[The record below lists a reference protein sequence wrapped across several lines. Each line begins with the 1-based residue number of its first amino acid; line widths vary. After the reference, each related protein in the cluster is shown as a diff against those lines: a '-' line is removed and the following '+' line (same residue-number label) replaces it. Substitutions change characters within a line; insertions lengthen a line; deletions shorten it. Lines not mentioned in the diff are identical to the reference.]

1 MEYNKDYQVTAGN
14 DDPPVG
20 ADTEQ
25 KSDRDM
31 TEWEQMDARI
41 SGHPFLQKYTLAERK
56 ALQDQAKGADADPQY
71 KEERTAFMEFVTEL
85 LKVAPLIIKETY
97 KNTSGAANEVEE
109 GRSFFHRVVDLEEDH
124 LPKREKLMYYF
135 DGCAYV
141 EAINNCI
148 SRYNE
153 AYINPKTKRPSSFLG
168 LFTFEYR
175 NCLNDLRNKT
185 KYKRTISFSEDS
197 WKKVKKIIR
206 FFEQNYPDYK
216 SYDLPT
222 SVYQTIAKAYHWPM
236 ELTVRVVKLIREC
249 NTVPIDAETDDSGKS
264 LIDILPDLN
273 STVEKTDLTT
283 ETLIYSVIDAI
294 SGLELKD
301 YLKLLMNNLLLY
313 PIHQEIY
320 PPADKNIS
328 LKNEDLDYKDSLRQ
342 NQERLK
348 QNVWDF
354 GYLSFVAWKDAEGKD
369 GNAEDIEVLC
379 NYYPL
384 QPLLNQTI
392 AQYKECTPANITYYS
407 KKFAKIRKQVAD
419 MVRDN
424 W

>member
-1 MEYNKDYQVTAGN
+1 MENNKDYRDATEN
-14 DDPPVG
+14 DDFP
-20 ADTEQ
+20 ASAETEQ

-56 ALQDQAKGADADPQY
+56 VLQDQAKGADADPQY

-109 GRSFFHRVVDLEEDH
+109 GRSFFRRVVDLEEDH

-168 LFTFEYR
+168 LFTFEYW
-175 NCLNDLRNKT
+175 NCLNDLRNET
-185 KYKRTISFSEDS
+185 KYKRVLTYSSND
-197 WKKVKKIIR
+197 WKKIKQIIR
-206 FFEQNYPDYK
+206 FLQQHYPEYKEQKLPASVYQVIAEV
-216 SYDLPT
+216 YDLPLDAT
-222 SVYQTIAKAYHWPM
+222 Y
-236 ELTVRVVKLIREC
+236 RVVELVRDANTISPDTPVGDSDTPLI
-249 NTVPIDAETDDSGKS
+249 NIF
-264 LIDILPDLN
+264 PDPD
-273 STVEKTDLTT
+273 TEAGKTDVT
-283 ETLIYSVIDAI
+283 EETEIYAVIDAI

-313 PIHQEIY
+313 PIHQEVY

-384 QPLLNQTI
+384 HPLLNQTI
-392 AQYKECTPANITYYS
+392 AQYKRVTPANVSYYS
-407 KKFAKIRKQVAD
+407 KKFAEIRERVAD
-419 MVRDN
+419 MIRAT